1 MSNAFNAKS
10 NANRQGNWAVDQ
22 ARHNGRVLLLVC
34 LIACLSSALFGQMNT
49 ADITGNITDPSGALI
64 PRATVTALQLATQ
77 QTRTATSN
85 GAGQYLLPQLF
96 LGEYKFTVNARGF
109 KQAVLNGVVFHA
121 GDHIR
126 QDFYLDLGESS

>member
-1 MSNAFNAKS
+1 MTNAINTKS
-10 NANRQGNWAVDQ
+10 IPNRQGNWAVDQ
-22 ARHNGRVLLLVC
+22 ARRNGRGLLLVC

-49 ADITGNITDPSGALI
+49 ADITGNITDPNGALI
-64 PRATVTALQLATQ
+64 PRATVTALQLATH

-109 KQAVLNGVVFHA
+109 KQAVQDGVVFHA

-126 QDFYLDLGESS
+126 QDFSL

>member
-1 MSNAFNAKS
+1 MANAINAKS

-22 ARHNGRVLLLVC
+22 ARHNGRGLLLVC

-85 GAGQYLLPQLF
+85 GAGRYPLPQLS
-96 LGEYKFTVNARGF
+96 LGEYKFTVDARGF
-109 KQAVLNGVVFHA
+109 KQAVQDGVVFHA
-121 GDHIR
+121 GDQLALKLI
-126 QDFYLDLGESS
+126 F